1 MQGCGHRPALNAG
14 AECVR
19 GSQVKSSQVKS
30 SQVHVHVNLP
40 SRQDAPPQV
49 PWRHSVE
56 DADTSSL
63 VKFSLSSHVC
73 EAEGPRAVR
82 RGARAPRP
90 ARWPPHLTSASH
102 TRHPSSPQPHR
113 HWLPQRGFLITFL
126 IYIRCA
132 PCPAAARSLH
142 KRFIDQLKRSLS
154 LSPHCVRGQTIGS
167 TKLRIRTNDGD
178 RCRCKIVDPPI

>member
-1 MQGCGHRPALNAG
+1 MQGCGHRPGRSAFVG
-14 AECVR
+14 H
-19 GSQVKSSQVKS
+19 KSSRVKS

-73 EAEGPRAVR
+73 EAEGPRA
-82 RGARAPRP
+82 RGPLAGHLISHLHLTPDTPP
-90 ARWPPHLTSASH
+90 AR
-102 TRHPSSPQPHR
+102 SPTGTGFR
-113 HWLPQRGFLITFL
+113 QRGFLITFL